1 MGILPQYGLSFYTIF
16 TRLSMYIFASDAFC
30 IVFFLFIDKI
40 YEGTAVR
47 QFPLLSLS
55 AKTAPLLRGGC

>member
-1 MGILPQYGLSFYTIF
+1 
-16 TRLSMYIFASDAFC
+16 MYIFASDAFC